1 MSAVILTVK
10 GFIEQDTTELS
21 ACTGNSEAM
30 PQAGLTP
37 GDLLVGALQAIT
49 GAVSA
54 LKRA

>member
-10 GFIEQDTTELS
+10 GSIEQDTTELS

-37 GDLLVGALQAIT
+37 GGLLVGALQAIT
-49 GAVSA
+49 GRF
-54 LKRA
+54 LL